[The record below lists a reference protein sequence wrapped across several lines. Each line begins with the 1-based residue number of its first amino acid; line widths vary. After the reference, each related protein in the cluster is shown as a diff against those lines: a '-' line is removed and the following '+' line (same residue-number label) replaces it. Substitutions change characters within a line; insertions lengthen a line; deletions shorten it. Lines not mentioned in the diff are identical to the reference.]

1 MRISL
6 RKHHWPLLTS
16 LLCVVLCVNSRASHS
31 EVELP
36 EASIHLAFPES
47 VVNDVNTIY
56 IPFSF
61 VGQLIAVQAR
71 VGTLEG
77 NFIVDTGAERLVLNN
92 HYFTGYSGQ
101 GNIAAAGNTGLLSN
115 VQWESV
121 DSLEISQLVIPD
133 LLAHLVDLHHIE
145 LKKNARILGILGYK
159 VFEQFELFLD
169 YPNRIMVLSRV
180 HKDGSRKDRD
190 GFSEI
195 PNDSLS
201 FTLRRHL
208 ITFDATV
215 NSVKL
220 RMILDSGAELNLLDR
235 RVNRKVLDRFSI
247 LKRVNLSGAGKR
259 EVEVLAGVL
268 NEVKCGNQLTAS
280 MNTLL
285 TSMDEINEAFG
296 TSAHGVLGFE
306 FLYSRRTLI
315 NYQKQK
321 LYFFAPLRP

>member
-1 MRISL
+1 MKTSIL
-6 RKHHWPLLTS
+6 NYDCVLLTS
-16 LLCVVLCVNSRASHS
+16 LLCIVLSVSLRASHFES
-31 EVELP
+31 EEP
-36 EASIHLAFPES
+36 GTPIHLAFPQS

-71 VGTLEG
+71 VDSLEG
-77 NFIVDTGAERLVLNN
+77 NFIVDTGAERLVLNS
-92 HYFTGYSGQ
+92 HYFSGISGR
-101 GNIAAAGNTGLLSN
+101 GNIAAAGNTGFISD
-115 VQWESV
+115 VQWEIV
-121 DSLEISQLVIPD
+121 DSLQISQLVIPN

-145 LKKNARILGILGYK
+145 LKKNARVLGILGYK
-159 VFEQFELFLD
+159 VFEEFELFLD
-169 YPNRIMVLSRV
+169 YPNRILVLSRV

-190 GFSEI
+190 GFREI
-195 PNDSLS
+195 PNDSMS
-201 FTLRRHL
+201 FTLRKHL
-208 ITFDATV
+208 INVQATV

-235 RVNRKVLDRFSI
+235 RVNRKVLDQFSI
-247 LKRVNLSGAGKR
+247 LKRISLSGAGRR

-268 NEVKCGNQLTAS
+268 KEVKCGNQLTAS

-285 TSMDEINEAFG
+285 TSMDEINDAFG

-306 FLYSRRTLI
+306 FLSPRRTLI